1 MNTKYFIYIFY
12 IYLYIFIYIFYIY
25 ICIYMTDSTQ
35 YKIFIINI
43 IKFIKCY
50 NKCYNY
56 GKCYEN
62 I

>member
-1 MNTKYFIYIFY
+1 
-12 IYLYIFIYIFYIY
+12 
-25 ICIYMTDSTQ
+25 MTDSTQ

-43 IKFIKCY
+43 MKFIKCY